1 MFGAI
6 QLNMALDYPSGQ
18 GRMAAEQFQ
27 VILENDCQKIFKLV
41 GRPTLSE
48 FFGSLSKPDFLTY
61 TELFIEIFCS
71 KISHSQVIRMRAQH
85 YATFGTYDF

>member
-27 VILENDCQKIFKLV
+27 VIFENDCKKIFKLV
-41 GRPTLSE
+41 RRPTLSK
-48 FFGSLSKPDFLTY
+48 FFRGLSETDFLTY

-71 KISHSQVIRMRAQH
+71 KVSHSQVIRMRAQH
-85 YATFGTYDF
+85 YATFHTYDF